1 MKFDMEIWYRNRNWQ
16 RVDEQLSKNCDGQEV
31 AVSGGGGGGGGGM
44 VIRTVTVMIDAM
56 S

>member
-1 MKFDMEIWYRNRNWQ
+1 MEIWYRNRNWQ

-44 VIRTVTVMIDAM
+44 VIRTVTVMIDVM